1 MNAEQRRTIGL
12 IRMSLDGLANE
23 ANALA
28 IELSDHDDIIN
39 LSKLVN
45 ASHQIA
51 REIQS
56 GFANQGKDNE

>member
-1 MNAEQRRTIGL
+1 
-12 IRMSLDGLANE
+12 MSLDGLANE

-56 GFANQGKDNE
+56 GFANQGKENE